1 MNFVFQGRIDNYS
14 PQTTPCYQYVTH
26 HEENMADNCRGETTT
41 RKRGRSKLL
50 VRLFLLDPDKN
61 VTKVTKEIGSK
72 KGLSELEKKGCGPP
86 SKGEYHWLIH
96 KIFLYNLSMNR
107 ISAIKTA
114 KHFEPAV
121 QKD

>member
-1 MNFVFQGRIDNYS
+1 MNFVFQGCIDNYS
-14 PQTTPCYQYVTH
+14 PQTTPCYQYVTHMH

-41 RKRGRSKLL
+41 RKRGRSKLI

-86 SKGEYHWLIH
+86 FKGEYNWIDPQNIH
-96 KIFLYNLSMNR
+96 IIIIF
-107 ISAIKTA
+107 
-114 KHFEPAV
+114 
-121 QKD
+121 Q